1 MFKSRKRLGDLLVES
16 GKLTKDQ
23 LKEILALQ
31 RGTKKKFGELIID
44 NNLLSEDEIIEV
56 LKIQLKLDRVYLET
70 ENIDLDAIKLVP
82 ERIAKKYVVFPYK
95 IEGNTMKVAMIDP
108 LNLFAIDDLKITSG
122 KEIVPVISRRDEIE
136 RTIDKCYSKR
146 NVEKVAEELNKEVRD
161 RKITLTDEEVSLEEI
176 KNAPAVK
183 LIDSI
188 FANAIKSKA
197 SDIHIEVF
205 DSHVK
210 VRYRIDGVLNEVIRM
225 PKESQAALIAR
236 IKIMA
241 NMDIAEKRI
250 PQDGRIMTDMG
261 NEKIDLRVSI
271 LPTIHGE
278 KAVIRILKKD
288 KNLVNKNNL
297 GFNKK
302 QIERIEKM
310 IKSPFGIVLV
320 TGPTG
325 SGKTTTLYAVLNEL
339 NNSDKNI
346 VTIEDPVEYEMEGI
360 NQVNINTK
368 AGLTFNA
375 GLRSILRQDP
385 DIVMIGEIRDGDTA
399 QIATRAAITGHFVLS
414 TIHTND
420 AASAVIRLVDMGVES
435 YIVSTALSG
444 IIAQRLV
451 RKLCPHCKEKFIPTK
466 AQREMVG
473 RTNDDHI
480 EFYNA
485 IGCSKCGNT
494 GYKGRIGLFEVMEI
508 TNKHRDLI
516 QEGKSTEDLRR
527 LNDEQGIT
535 SLKGQALEYL
545 ISGEITLGEYAKVAF
560 LE

>member
-1 MFKSRKRLGDLLVES
+1 MLKKRKRIGEYLVDS

-23 LKEILALQ
+23 LKDILSLQ
-31 RGTKKKFGELIID
+31 RGTKKKFGELIIE
-44 NNLLSEDEIIEV
+44 NNILSEDEIIEA
-56 LKIQLKLDRVYLET
+56 LKIQLKLDRVYLDT
-70 ENIDLDAIKLVP
+70 ENIDSDAIKLVP
-82 ERIAKKYVVFPYK
+82 ERIAKKYKVIPFK
-95 IEGNTMKVAMIDP
+95 IEGSNVKVAMVDP

-122 KEIVPVISRRDEIE
+122 KEITPVISTSDEIE

-161 RKITLTDEEVSLEEI
+161 RKITLSDEGVNLEDI
-176 KNAPAVK
+176 KNAPSVK

-188 FANAIKSKA
+188 FANAIKTKS

-205 DSHVK
+205 GSHVK

-250 PQDGRIMTDMG
+250 PQDGRIIIDMG
-261 NEKIDLRVSI
+261 NEKIDLRVSV

-278 KAVIRILKKD
+278 KAVIRILKKE

-297 GFNKK
+297 GFSKK
-302 QIERIEKM
+302 QIERVEKM

-339 NNSDKNI
+339 NNSEKNI
-346 VTIEDPVEYEMEGI
+346 VTIEDPVEYEMEGV

-385 DIVMIGEIRDGDTA
+385 DIVMIGEIRDEDTA
-399 QIATRAAITGHFVLS
+399 QIAIRAAITGHFVLS

-420 AASAVIRLVDMGVES
+420 GSSAVSRLVDMGVES
-435 YIVSTALSG
+435 YLVSTALSG

-451 RKLCPHCKEKFIPTK
+451 RKLCPHCKEKFIPTS

-473 RTNDDHI
+473 INNYI
-480 EFYNA
+480 EFYKS

-494 GYKGRIGLFEVMEI
+494 GFKGRIGLFEVMEI
-508 TNKHRDLI
+508 TNKHRDMI
-516 QEGKSTEDLRR
+516 QEGKSTEELRR

-535 SLKGQALEYL
+535 SLKKQAFGYL

>member
-1 MFKSRKRLGDLLVES
+1 MFGSRKRLGDLLVES
-16 GKLTKDQ
+16 GKLTKDE
-23 LKEILALQ
+23 LKNILTLQ
-31 RGTKKKFGELIID
+31 RGTKKKLGELIIE
-44 NNLLSEDEIIEV
+44 NNILTEDEIIDV
-56 LKIQLKLDRVYLET
+56 LKVQFKIERVYLDDED
-70 ENIDLDAIKLVP
+70 IDSDAIKLVP
-82 ERIAKKYVVFPYK
+82 ERIAKKCKIFPYK
-95 IEGNTMKVAMIDP
+95 VEGNTMKVAMVDP
-108 LNLFAIDDLKITSG
+108 LNLFDIDDLKITSG
-122 KEIVPVISRRDEIE
+122 KEIIPVISTRDEIE

-161 RKITLTDEEVSLEEI
+161 KKITLIDEEISLEDV

-188 FANAIKSKA
+188 FSNAIKSKA

-225 PKESQAALIAR
+225 PKESQSALIAR

-261 NEKIDLRVSI
+261 NEKIDLRVSV

-288 KNLVNKNNL
+288 KNLVNKNFL

-302 QIERIEKM
+302 QLERIEKM
-310 IKSPFGIVLV
+310 MKSPFGIVLV

-325 SGKTTTLYAVLNEL
+325 SGKTTTLYALLNEL
-339 NNSDKNI
+339 NTSDKNI

-360 NQVNINTK
+360 NQVNINAK
-368 AGLTFNA
+368 AGLTFTS

-420 AASAVIRLVDMGVES
+420 AASAVIRLVDMGIES

-451 RKLCPHCKEKFIPTK
+451 KKLCPHCKAKFIPTR
-466 AQREMVG
+466 AEREMVG
-473 RTNDDHI
+473 IIHDEHI
-480 EFYNA
+480 ELYNA

-494 GYKGRIGLFEVMEI
+494 GYQGRIGLFEVMEI
-508 TNKHRDLI
+508 TNIHRDMI

-527 LNDEQGIT
+527 LNNQQGII
-535 SLKGQALEYL
+535 SLKERAFDYL
-545 ISGEITLGEYAKVAF
+545 ISGDITIGEYAKVAF
-560 LE
+560 LD